1 MANGT
6 LLEPRDRILAAAC
19 EVFAT
24 KGFKDA
30 TVRAICDL
38 AGVNL
43 AAINYYFGD
52 KERLYIESIKQAH
65 RQRGERFPLPQWAEP
80 TPPRDKLRSFVSNLL
95 HRMLDD
101 SGDAYHMQL
110 MMREMLQPTA
120 ACAELVRDFIR
131 PHFELLLSLLD
142 EIVPVETTLARRKL
156 IALSIVGQC
165 LHHRITRP
173 VIQFL
178 FTPDEFARLS
188 IETLAE
194 HITQLTLDGIATRS
208 EVGP

>member
-1 MANGT
+1 MINDT
-6 LLEPRDRILAAAC
+6 RLDPRDRILASAS

-24 KGFKDA
+24 KGFKDS

-65 RQRGERFPLPQWAEP
+65 RQRGERFPLPHWDPQ
-80 TPPRDKLRSFVSNLL
+80 TPPRDKLRSFVGNLL
-95 HRMLDD
+95 QRMLDD
-101 SGDAYHMQL
+101 SDDACHMQL
-110 MMREMLQPTA
+110 MMREMLHPTA

-131 PHFELLLSLLD
+131 PHFELLLKLLD
-142 EIVPVETTLARRKL
+142 EIVPAETSLARRKL

-178 FTPDEFARLS
+178 FSPDEFARLS
-188 IETLAE
+188 IETLAD
-194 HITQLTLDGIATRS
+194 HITQLTLDGMAARP
-208 EVGP
+208 EVTP